1 MFISNQKLNQAKQAF
16 LLQFR
21 SLIKTHWFYS
31 LGLFSTL
38 AVLHLGIVRS
48 HPIEGEEI
56 SFYALYWAGILY
68 LVWQNRQL
76 ENTTTLFSSGLGL
89 GLLFMVIS
97 RPLYLWHLDT
107 MLFRLGPIIAALGL
121 GLLSFGFSGFKH
133 YWRLFV
139 LLCLMLSPYSFINEF
154 FDLRLHF
161 NELTATISAFLL
173 HYLGIKAVYQGAFVT
188 LPTGQVEVLYF
199 CTGGPLIVWLLKL
212 TLLIMVVVVP
222 LNWRQRLGLVLSATG
237 TGFLTGCIR
246 VALLAV
252 VVDKKSLFE
261 YWHSYTGGSIFM
273 AIATITFA
281 ALCNW
286 ILPFEQLNSTEKT
299 DSVVADTINLK
310 RVFLLATTWIGIV
323 LTALYLIASKRVLN
337 TAIFPD
343 ALNLNSWQQV
353 AVKSVIEQKSDTQTT
368 PNSKVMQF
376 GKDYK
381 YLKDDQQMELQMR
394 YVVNTRGEPNPFLQ
408 QLSDNLVKDSQKNV
422 RYIQGVGYYALYS
435 DANQAYLT
443 ACINRR
449 GGGTVTSAQFMQNRY
464 AHDLTWS
471 RILPWV
477 LGKDV
482 LRDNRCM
489 WVQLS
494 APLNGV
500 ADTNIYPVLESIWTN
515 NYAAWQSLFPTNQGV

>member
-1 MFISNQKLNQAKQAF
+1 
-16 LLQFR
+16 
-21 SLIKTHWFYS
+21 
-31 LGLFSTL
+31 
-38 AVLHLGIVRS
+38 
-48 HPIEGEEI
+48 
-56 SFYALYWAGILY
+56 
-68 LVWQNRQL
+68 
-76 ENTTTLFSSGLGL
+76 
-89 GLLFMVIS
+89 
-97 RPLYLWHLDT
+97 
-107 MLFRLGPIIAALGL
+107 
-121 GLLSFGFSGFKH
+121 
-133 YWRLFV
+133 
-139 LLCLMLSPYSFINEF
+139 
-154 FDLRLHF
+154 
-161 NELTATISAFLL
+161 
-173 HYLGIKAVYQGAFVT
+173 
-188 LPTGQVEVLYF
+188 
-199 CTGGPLIVWLLKL
+199 
-212 TLLIMVVVVP
+212 MVVVVP
-222 LNWRQRLGLVLSATG
+222 LNWRQRLGLILSAMG

-286 ILPFEQLNSTEKT
+286 ILPLEQFHATEKH
-299 DSVVADTINLK
+299 DPVAADTINPK
-310 RVFLLATTWIGIV
+310 RVFLLATTWMGIV

-337 TAIFPD
+337 TSIFPD
-343 ALNLNSWQQV
+343 ILNLNSWQQV
-353 AVKSVIEQKSDTQTT
+353 AVKSVSEQKSDTLIT

-381 YLKDDQQMELQMR
+381 YLKDDQQMGLQMR

-408 QLSDNLVKDSQKNV
+408 QLSDNLVKDSQKTV
-422 RYIQGVGYYALYS
+422 KYIQGIGYYALYS
-435 DANQAYLT
+435 DTNQAYLT

-464 AHDLTWS
+464 AYDLTWS